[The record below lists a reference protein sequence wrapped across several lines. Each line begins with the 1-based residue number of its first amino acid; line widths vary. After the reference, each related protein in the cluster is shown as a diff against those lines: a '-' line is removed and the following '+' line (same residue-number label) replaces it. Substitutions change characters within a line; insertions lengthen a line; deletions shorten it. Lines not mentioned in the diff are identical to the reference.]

1 MFQGSIVAIIT
12 PFKNGKI
19 DEKAFGD
26 LIEFHISNG
35 TDGIVPCGTT
45 GESATLSHDEH
56 NRLVRLT
63 VEAVAGKVPVIAGT
77 GSNSTEEAIYLTR
90 YAKECGADGALLI
103 TPYYNKPTQEG
114 LYRHFKEIAEEVDI
128 PLIPYNVPGRT
139 GVNMLPSTVA
149 RLAEI
154 GNVAAVKEA
163 SGSMTQVCEIYRLCG
178 DKIAILSGEDAIN
191 FPILAAGGRGMI
203 SVTANIVPRKMGDM
217 WDAFN
222 SGDIGRARDIHYE
235 LFDLHQTLFIETNPI
250 PVKTALA
257 MIGKCGEEMRLPLCP
272 MSEGNKERLRQ
283 VLKGYGL
290 IN

>member
-12 PFKNGKI
+12 PFRNGKV

-26 LIEFHISNG
+26 LIEFHIVNG

-56 NRLVRLT
+56 NRVVRMA
-63 VEAVAGKVPVIAGT
+63 VEVSAGRIPVIAGT

-139 GVNMLPSTVA
+139 GVNMLPATVA
-149 RLAEI
+149 RLAEVKNI
-154 GNVAAVKEA
+154 VAIKEA
-163 SGSMTQVCEIYRLCG
+163 SGSMTQVCEIYKLCG
-178 DKIAILSGEDAIN
+178 NRLNILSGEDAIN
-191 FPILAAGGRGMI
+191 FPILAAGGKGMI
-203 SVTANIVPRKMGDM
+203 SVTANILPKKMGDM
-217 WDAFN
+217 WDAFIDGKIEA
-222 SGDIGRARDIHYE
+222 SRDIHYD
-235 LFDLHQTLFIETNPI
+235 LFDLHQILFIETNPI
-250 PVKTALA
+250 PVKTALS
-257 MIGKCGEEMRLPLCP
+257 MMGRCTEEMRLPLCQ
-272 MSEGNKERLRQ
+272 MAEGNKEKLRQ
-283 VLKGYGL
+283 VLNAYGL
-290 IN
+290 VG